1 MIGLITIDN
10 KKIKELDNENIMHT
24 YGRYDVCLTK
34 GKGVYAYDDNG
45 KKYIDVSSGIGVNS
59 LGYCD
64 DGWVKAVS
72 EQAGTIQHISNYYYN
87 KVAGVLAEKLTKA
100 TGLSKV
106 FFGNSG
112 AEANECAIKVA
123 RKYSFDKYGRGRDH
137 IITLV
142 NSFHGRTIATL
153 SATGQDVFHNYFF
166 PFVEGFDNAI
176 ANDIESLKNTITD
189 KTCAVMLETVQGE
202 GGVNILDSE
211 YLQQVRKIC
220 DEKDILLIVDEVQT
234 GVCRTGK
241 LYGYMHSGIKP
252 DVVTSAKGLG
262 GGLPIGVCMVNDKLK
277 DVMGPSTHGTTFG
290 SNPVV
295 CAGANYI
302 IDTVNTPEFIEEIN
316 KKGAYFKEKIEKI
329 KGVKSVRQQGLMIG
343 IEVEGNA
350 GDLAKK
356 CTENGL
362 LVITAKTLLRML
374 PPLNIK
380 YEEIDEALAILKKV
394 MEE

>member
-1 MIGLITIDN
+1 MDN

-45 KKYIDVSSGIGVNS
+45 KKYIDVSSGIGVNC

-166 PFVEGFDNAI
+166 PFVDGFDNAI

-262 GGLPIGVCMVNDKLK
+262 GGLPIGICMVNDKLK

-343 IEVEGNA
+343 VEVEGNA
-350 GDLAKK
+350 GDIAKK

>member
-1 MIGLITIDN
+1 MDN

-123 RKYSFDKYGRGRDH
+123 RKYSFDKYGKGRDH

-166 PFVEGFDNAI
+166 PFVDGFDNAI

-262 GGLPIGVCMVNDKLK
+262 GGLPIGICMVNDKLK

-302 IDTVNTPEFIEEIN
+302 IDTVNIPEFIEEVN
-316 KKGAYFKEKIEKI
+316 KKGTYFKEKLEKI

-350 GDLAKK
+350 GDIAKK

>member
-1 MIGLITIDN
+1 MDN

-123 RKYSFDKYGRGRDH
+123 RKYSFDKYGRGRDR

-166 PFVEGFDNAI
+166 PFVDGFDNAI

-262 GGLPIGVCMVNDKLK
+262 GGLPIGICMVNDKLK

-316 KKGAYFKEKIEKI
+316 KKGTYFKEKLEKI

-350 GDLAKK
+350 GDIAKK

>member
-1 MIGLITIDN
+1 MDN

-45 KKYIDVSSGIGVNS
+45 KKYIDVSSGIGVNC

-123 RKYSFDKYGRGRDH
+123 RKYSFDKYGRGRDR

-166 PFVEGFDNAI
+166 PFVDGFDNAI

-262 GGLPIGVCMVNDKLK
+262 GGLPIGICMVNDKLK

-302 IDTVNTPEFIEEIN
+302 IDTVNTPEFIEEVN
-316 KKGAYFKEKIEKI
+316 KKGTYFKEKLEKI

-350 GDLAKK
+350 GDIAKK

-380 YEEIDEALAILKKV
+380 YDEIDEALAILKKV

>member
-1 MIGLITIDN
+1 MDN

-166 PFVEGFDNAI
+166 PFVDGFDNAI
-176 ANDIESLKNTITD
+176 ANDIESLKDTITD

-262 GGLPIGVCMVNDKLK
+262 GGLPIGICMVNDKLK
-277 DVMGPSTHGTTFG
+277 NVMGPSTHGTTFG

-302 IDTVNTPEFIEEIN
+302 IDTVNTPEFIEEVN
-316 KKGAYFKEKIEKI
+316 KKGTCFKEKLEKI

-350 GDLAKK
+350 GDIAKK

>member
-1 MIGLITIDN
+1 MDN

-45 KKYIDVSSGIGVNS
+45 KKYIDVSSGIGVNC

-87 KVAGVLAEKLTKA
+87 KVAGILAEKLTKA

-123 RKYSFDKYGRGRDH
+123 RKYSFDKYGKGRDH

-166 PFVEGFDNAI
+166 PFVDGFDNAI
-176 ANDIESLKNTITD
+176 ANDIESLKDTITD

-262 GGLPIGVCMVNDKLK
+262 GGLPIGICMVNDKLK

-350 GDLAKK
+350 GDIAKK

>member
-1 MIGLITIDN
+1 MDN

-45 KKYIDVSSGIGVNS
+45 KKYIDVSSGIGVNC

-166 PFVEGFDNAI
+166 PFVDGFDNAI

-262 GGLPIGVCMVNDKLK
+262 GGLPIGICMVNDKLK

-302 IDTVNTPEFIEEIN
+302 IDTVNTPEFIEEVN

-350 GDLAKK
+350 GDIAKK

>member
-1 MIGLITIDN
+1 MDN

-45 KKYIDVSSGIGVNS
+45 KKYIDVSSGIGVNC

-123 RKYSFDKYGRGRDH
+123 RKYSFDKYGRGRVR

-166 PFVEGFDNAI
+166 PFVDGFDNAI

-262 GGLPIGVCMVNDKLK
+262 GGLPIGICMVNDKLK

-350 GDLAKK
+350 GDIAKK

-380 YEEIDEALAILKKV
+380 YDEIDEALAILKKV

>member
-1 MIGLITIDN
+1 MDN

-45 KKYIDVSSGIGVNS
+45 KKYIDVSSGIGVNC

-166 PFVEGFDNAI
+166 PFVDGFDNAI
-176 ANDIESLKNTITD
+176 ANDIESLKDTITD

-262 GGLPIGVCMVNDKLK
+262 GGLPIGICMLNDKLN

-316 KKGAYFKEKIEKI
+316 KKGAYFKEKLEKI

-343 IEVEGNA
+343 VEVEGNA
-350 GDLAKK
+350 GDIAKK

>member
-1 MIGLITIDN
+1 MNN

-45 KKYIDVSSGIGVNS
+45 KKYIDVSSGIGVNC

-166 PFVEGFDNAI
+166 PFVDGFDNAI

-220 DEKDILLIVDEVQT
+220 DENDILLIVDEVQT

-262 GGLPIGVCMVNDKLK
+262 GGLPIGICMVNDKLK

-302 IDTVNTPEFIEEIN
+302 IDTVNTPEFIEEVN
-316 KKGAYFKEKIEKI
+316 KKGTYFKEKLEKI

-350 GDLAKK
+350 GDIAKK

>member
-1 MIGLITIDN
+1 MDN

-45 KKYIDVSSGIGVNS
+45 KKYIDVSSGIGVNC

-166 PFVEGFDNAI
+166 PFVDGFDNAI
-176 ANDIESLKNTITD
+176 ANDIESLKDTITD

-262 GGLPIGVCMVNDKLK
+262 GGLPIGICMVNDKLK

-302 IDTVNTPEFIEEIN
+302 IDTVNTPEFIEEVN
-316 KKGAYFKEKIEKI
+316 KKGTYFKEKIEKI

-350 GDLAKK
+350 GDIAKK

>member
-1 MIGLITIDN
+1 MDN

-45 KKYIDVSSGIGVNS
+45 KKYIDVSSGIGVNC

-166 PFVEGFDNAI
+166 PFVDGFDNAI
-176 ANDIESLKNTITD
+176 ANDIESLKDTITD

-262 GGLPIGVCMVNDKLK
+262 GGLPIGICMVNDKLK

-302 IDTVNTPEFIEEIN
+302 IYTVNTPEFIEEIN
-316 KKGAYFKEKIEKI
+316 KKGAYFKEKLEKI

-343 IEVEGNA
+343 VEVEGNA
-350 GDLAKK
+350 GDIAKK

>member
-1 MIGLITIDN
+1 MDN

-45 KKYIDVSSGIGVNS
+45 KKYIDVSSGIGVNC

-166 PFVEGFDNAI
+166 PFVDGFDNAI

-262 GGLPIGVCMVNDKLK
+262 GGLPIGICMVNDKLK

-302 IDTVNTPEFIEEIN
+302 IDTVNTPEFIEEVN
-316 KKGAYFKEKIEKI
+316 KKGAYFKEKLEKI
-329 KGVKSVRQQGLMIG
+329 KGVKSVHQQGLMIG

-350 GDLAKK
+350 GDIAKK

>member
-1 MIGLITIDN
+1 MDN

-252 DVVTSAKGLG
+252 DVVTSAIGLG

-350 GDLAKK
+350 GDIAKK

>member
-1 MIGLITIDN
+1 MDN

-24 YGRYDVCLTK
+24 YGRYDVCPTK

-45 KKYIDVSSGIGVNS
+45 KKYIDVSSGIGVNC

-123 RKYSFDKYGRGRDH
+123 RKYSFDKYGKGRDH

-166 PFVEGFDNAI
+166 PFVDGFDNAI
-176 ANDIESLKNTITD
+176 ANDIESLKDTITD

-262 GGLPIGVCMVNDKLK
+262 GGLPIGICMVNDKLK

-302 IDTVNTPEFIEEIN
+302 IDTVNTPEFIGEIN

-350 GDLAKK
+350 GDIAKK

>member
-1 MIGLITIDN
+1 MDN

-34 GKGVYAYDDNG
+34 GKGVYAYDDSG
-45 KKYIDVSSGIGVNS
+45 KKYIDVSSGIGVNC

-123 RKYSFDKYGRGRDH
+123 RKYSFDKYGRGRDR

-166 PFVEGFDNAI
+166 PFVDGFDNAI

-262 GGLPIGVCMVNDKLK
+262 GGLPIGICMVNDKLK

-302 IDTVNTPEFIEEIN
+302 IDTVNTPEFIEEVN
-316 KKGAYFKEKIEKI
+316 KKGTYFKEKLEKI

-350 GDLAKK
+350 GDIAKK

>member
-1 MIGLITIDN
+1 MDN

-123 RKYSFDKYGRGRDH
+123 RKYSFDKYGKGRDH

-166 PFVEGFDNAI
+166 PFVDGFDNAI
-176 ANDIESLKNTITD
+176 ANDIESLKDTITD

-241 LYGYMHSGIKP
+241 LYGYMHSGINP

-262 GGLPIGVCMVNDKLK
+262 GGLPIGICMVNDKLK

-350 GDLAKK
+350 GDIAKK

>member
-1 MIGLITIDN
+1 MDN

-45 KKYIDVSSGIGVNS
+45 KKYIDVSSGIGVNC

-123 RKYSFDKYGRGRDH
+123 RKYSFDKYGKGRDH

-166 PFVEGFDNAI
+166 PFVDGFDNAI
-176 ANDIESLKNTITD
+176 ANDIESLKDTITD

-262 GGLPIGVCMVNDKLK
+262 GGLPIGICMVNDKLK
-277 DVMGPSTHGTTFG
+277 NVMGPSTHGTTFG

-350 GDLAKK
+350 GDIAKK

-380 YEEIDEALAILKKV
+380 YDEIDEALAILKKV

>member
-1 MIGLITIDN
+1 MDN

-45 KKYIDVSSGIGVNS
+45 KKYIDVSSGIGVNC

-166 PFVEGFDNAI
+166 PFVDGFDNAI

-262 GGLPIGVCMVNDKLK
+262 GGLPIGICMVNDKLK

-302 IDTVNTPEFIEEIN
+302 IDTVNTPEFIEEVN
-316 KKGAYFKEKIEKI
+316 KKGTYFKEKLEKI

-343 IEVEGNA
+343 VEVDGNA
-350 GDLAKK
+350 GDIAKK

>member
-1 MIGLITIDN
+1 MDN

-45 KKYIDVSSGIGVNS
+45 KKYIDVSSGIGVNC

-123 RKYSFDKYGRGRDH
+123 RKYSFDKYGRGRDR

-166 PFVEGFDNAI
+166 PFVDGFDNAI
-176 ANDIESLKNTITD
+176 ANDIESLKDTITN

-262 GGLPIGVCMVNDKLK
+262 GGLPIGICMVNDKLK

-350 GDLAKK
+350 GDIAKK

>member
-1 MIGLITIDN
+1 MDN

-34 GKGVYAYDDNG
+34 GKGVYAYDDND
-45 KKYIDVSSGIGVNS
+45 KKYIDVSSGIGVNC

-166 PFVEGFDNAI
+166 PFVDGFDNAI
-176 ANDIESLKNTITD
+176 ANDIESLKDTITD

-262 GGLPIGVCMVNDKLK
+262 GGLPIGICMVNDKLK

-302 IDTVNTPEFIEEIN
+302 IDTVNTPEFIEEVN
-316 KKGAYFKEKIEKI
+316 KKGTYFKEKLEKI

-350 GDLAKK
+350 GDIAKK

>member
-1 MIGLITIDN
+1 MDN

-45 KKYIDVSSGIGVNS
+45 KKYIDVSSGIGVNC

-166 PFVEGFDNAI
+166 PFVDGFDNAI
-176 ANDIESLKNTITD
+176 ANDIESLKNTITN

-262 GGLPIGVCMVNDKLK
+262 GGLPIGICMVNDKLK

-302 IDTVNTPEFIEEIN
+302 IDTVNTPEFIEEVN

-350 GDLAKK
+350 GDIAKK

-380 YEEIDEALAILKKV
+380 YDEIDEALAILKKV

>member
-1 MIGLITIDN
+1 MDN

-166 PFVEGFDNAI
+166 PFVDGFDNAI
-176 ANDIESLKNTITD
+176 ADDIESLKNTITD

-220 DEKDILLIVDEVQT
+220 DENDILLIVDEVQT

-262 GGLPIGVCMVNDKLK
+262 GGLPIGICMVNDKLK

-302 IDTVNTPEFIEEIN
+302 IDTVNTPEFIEEVN
-316 KKGAYFKEKIEKI
+316 KKGTYFKEKLEKI

-350 GDLAKK
+350 GDIAKK

>member
-1 MIGLITIDN
+1 MDN

-45 KKYIDVSSGIGVNS
+45 KKYIDVSSGIGVNC

-123 RKYSFDKYGRGRDH
+123 RKYSFDKYGKGRDH

-166 PFVEGFDNAI
+166 PFVDGFDNAI
-176 ANDIESLKNTITD
+176 ANDIESLKDTITD
-189 KTCAVMLETVQGE
+189 KTCAIMLETVQGE

-262 GGLPIGVCMVNDKLK
+262 GGLPIGICMVNDKLK

-350 GDLAKK
+350 GDIAKK

>member
-1 MIGLITIDN
+1 MDN

-45 KKYIDVSSGIGVNS
+45 KKYIDVSSGIGVNC

-123 RKYSFDKYGRGRDH
+123 RKYSFDKYGKGRDH

-153 SATGQDVFHNYFF
+153 SATGQDVFHNFFF
-166 PFVEGFDNAI
+166 PFVDGFDNAI

-211 YLQQVRKIC
+211 YLQQVRKVC

-241 LYGYMHSGIKP
+241 LYGYMHSGINP

-262 GGLPIGVCMVNDKLK
+262 GGLPIGICMVNDKLK

-350 GDLAKK
+350 GDIAKK

>member
-1 MIGLITIDN
+1 MDN
-10 KKIKELDNENIMHT
+10 KKIKKLDNENIMHT

-45 KKYIDVSSGIGVNS
+45 KKYIDVSSGIGVNC

-123 RKYSFDKYGRGRDH
+123 RKYSFDKYGRGRDR

-166 PFVEGFDNAI
+166 PFVDGFDNAI
-176 ANDIESLKNTITD
+176 ANDIESLKDTITD

-262 GGLPIGVCMVNDKLK
+262 GGLPIGICMVNDKLK

-302 IDTVNTPEFIEEIN
+302 IDTVNTPEFIEEVN
-316 KKGAYFKEKIEKI
+316 KKGTYFKEKLEKI

-350 GDLAKK
+350 GDIAKK

>member
-1 MIGLITIDN
+1 MDN

-45 KKYIDVSSGIGVNS
+45 KKYIDVSSGIGVNC

-123 RKYSFDKYGRGRDH
+123 RKYSFDKYSRGRDH

-166 PFVEGFDNAI
+166 PFVDGFDNAI
-176 ANDIESLKNTITD
+176 ANDIESLKDTITD

-262 GGLPIGVCMVNDKLK
+262 GGLPIGICMVNDKLK

-302 IDTVNTPEFIEEIN
+302 IDTVNTPEFIEEVN
-316 KKGAYFKEKIEKI
+316 KKGTYFKEKLEKI

-350 GDLAKK
+350 GDIAKK

>member
-1 MIGLITIDN
+1 MDN

-45 KKYIDVSSGIGVNS
+45 KKYIDVSSGIGVNC

-166 PFVEGFDNAI
+166 PFVDGFDNAI

-262 GGLPIGVCMVNDKLK
+262 GGLPIGICMVNDKLK

-350 GDLAKK
+350 GDIAKK

-380 YEEIDEALAILKKV
+380 YDEIDEALAILKKV

>member
-1 MIGLITIDN
+1 MDN

-45 KKYIDVSSGIGVNS
+45 KKYIDVSSGIGVNC

-176 ANDIESLKNTITD
+176 ANDIESLKDTITD

-262 GGLPIGVCMVNDKLK
+262 GGLPIGICMVNDKLK

-302 IDTVNTPEFIEEIN
+302 IDTVNTPEFIEEVN
-316 KKGAYFKEKIEKI
+316 KKGAYFKEKLEKI

-350 GDLAKK
+350 GDIAKK

>member
-1 MIGLITIDN
+1 MDN

-123 RKYSFDKYGRGRDH
+123 RKYSFDKYGKGRDH

-153 SATGQDVFHNYFF
+153 SATGQDVFHNFFF
-166 PFVEGFDNAI
+166 PFVDGFDNAI
-176 ANDIESLKNTITD
+176 ANDIESLKDTITD

-241 LYGYMHSGIKP
+241 LYGYMHSGINP

-262 GGLPIGVCMVNDKLK
+262 GGLPIGICMVNDKLK

-350 GDLAKK
+350 GDIAKK

>member
-1 MIGLITIDN
+1 MDN
-10 KKIKELDNENIMHT
+10 KKIKDLANQNIMHT

-45 KKYIDVSSGIGVNS
+45 KKYIDVSSGIGVNC

-166 PFVEGFDNAI
+166 PFVDGFDNAI

-262 GGLPIGVCMVNDKLK
+262 GGLPIGICMVNDKLK

-302 IDTVNTPEFIEEIN
+302 IDTVNTPEFIEEVN
-316 KKGAYFKEKIEKI
+316 KKGTYFKEKLEKI

-350 GDLAKK
+350 GDIAKK

>member
-1 MIGLITIDN
+1 MDN

-166 PFVEGFDNAI
+166 PFVDGFDNAI

-262 GGLPIGVCMVNDKLK
+262 GGLPIGICMVNDKLK

-343 IEVEGNA
+343 VEVEGNA
-350 GDLAKK
+350 GDIAKK

>member
-1 MIGLITIDN
+1 MDN

-45 KKYIDVSSGIGVNS
+45 KKYIDVSSGIGVNC

-166 PFVEGFDNAI
+166 PFVDGFDNAI
-176 ANDIESLKNTITD
+176 ANDIESLKDTITN

-241 LYGYMHSGIKP
+241 LYGYMHSGINP

-262 GGLPIGVCMVNDKLK
+262 GGLPIGICMVNDKLK

-316 KKGAYFKEKIEKI
+316 KKGAYFKEKLEKI

-350 GDLAKK
+350 GDIAKK

>member
-1 MIGLITIDN
+1 MDN

-45 KKYIDVSSGIGVNS
+45 KKYIDVSSGIGVNC

-166 PFVEGFDNAI
+166 PFVDDFDNAI

-262 GGLPIGVCMVNDKLK
+262 GGLPIGICMVNDKLK

-302 IDTVNTPEFIEEIN
+302 IDTVNTPEFIEEVN

-350 GDLAKK
+350 GDIAKK